1 MLLCGPCR
9 VLLAARRLSV
19 VSLKKTVLFT
29 AGMGRK
35 FEGVW
40 SELLAGLEVSHRMG
54 QAECQ

>member
-1 MLLCGPCR
+1 MWSLCR

-19 VSLKKTVLFT
+19 VSLQKTVLFT